1 MNSPTPSASLTT
13 IFLPFSPNF
22 FKFCAIQP
30 TSLLSFWIIATNDC
44 RQKLLKLDGGPLL
57 PVGHTP
63 QELQTKEIS
72 KRMDGHQLYPC
83 LFKTA
88 CIVKDLG
95 NDTYLVPV
103 DDAIEV
109 PGGRQNVR
117 LMVEDRD
124 PRNANMCDGLSLDPY
139 HLMARQYD
147 DDIGRGFN
155 FLGYSMKAIMHH
167 MSIVP

>member
-1 MNSPTPSASLTT
+1 MLVTKLARYFG
-13 IFLPFSPNF
+13 IFDESEAMF
-22 FKFCAIQP
+22 F
-30 TSLLSFWIIATNDC
+30 T
-44 RQKLLKLDGGPLL
+44 
-57 PVGHTP
+57 
-63 QELQTKEIS
+63 
-72 KRMDGHQLYPC
+72 RMDGHQLYPC